1 MRFGVGIGSAHLF
14 TVGIPL
20 RFGGGHAHDHNFVT
34 DWANWNYSGYERKP
48 AYPEYR
54 DIVQTMAGVGAT
66 NGCGRAMWEYEAEED
81 RFGTPMALMLL
92 PKWTNGCIG
101 SMEGLFFE
109 SSATVPYH
117 FLNQSEL
124 SKAPSDAMRS
134 LPYQG
139 LNVADGIAH
148 LRLLGVRYYLAISP
162 ETQAAARAVPGVHL
176 VATTGTHDVSY
187 TVSGTQKVE
196 HRHWE
201 VFQIDDSD

>member
-1 MRFGVGIGSAHLF
+1 MARVGQ
-14 TVGIPL
+14 
-20 RFGGGHAHDHNFVT
+20 R
-34 DWANWNYSGYERKP
+34 Y
-48 AYPEYR
+48 
-54 DIVQTMAGVGAT
+54 
-66 NGCGRAMWEYEAEED
+66 GCGRAMWEYESEED

-162 ETQAAARAVPGVHL
+162 ETQAGARAVSGVHV
-176 VATTGTHDVSY
+176 VATTGAHDVSY
-187 TVSGTQKVE
+187 TVSGAQKVE
-196 HRHWE
+196 QRHWE
-201 VFQIDDSD
+201 VFQIDDSDQVAPLLYQPVVMTGVSTTSKGWIKTVVPWYQDSRRWDVLLAASGPSEWKRV